1 MSSSAL
7 VANPT
12 LEDSALS
19 PVSFEGSRR
28 PHCSP
33 EAILIYLTVPGSPVI
48 PMKVLESDSIASV
61 KLRIQSFK
69 GFVAGKQTLMSNGRE
84 LARNDSLVRD
94 YGLSDGNVL
103 QLETRLS
110 DLRSITIKTTCGK
123 KYEFQV
129 ESRRNIGYV
138 KRQVAEGGWALGNL
152 EDHKLVCDG
161 EEIGDDQIIDDICKN
176 NDAVFHLV
184 IPQSAKIRSK
194 PVEKDN
200 ELVVVASDWKKKKGI
215 DDLQM
220 VAGKPRHRDCWIQ
233 QNIIDPKVEHSP
245 AIMELV
251 RSTSAGMEKGNP
263 PILSTE
269 GCGGVYFMQ
278 DALGH
283 RCIGVFKPIDEE
295 PMAENNPRG
304 LQLSTNG
311 EGMKRG
317 TRVGEGAMREV
328 AAYVLDHPLGGR
340 RISEE
345 AGFAGVPPTVMVGCL
360 NRGFHR
366 SEEDNGAGKTV
377 KVGSLQMFVENCGSC
392 EDMGP
397 QAFPVGEVQKIA
409 VLDIRLANADRHAG
423 NILVCKDNKG
433 RIMLVPID
441 HAYCLPDR
449 FEDCTFD
456 WLYWR
461 QARQHFSGE
470 TIAYIKS
477 LDAEEDIALLKSYG
491 WELSPESSRT
501 LRISTM
507 LLKKGVQ
514 RGLTPYDIGSI
525 MCRVTTEKESKIEEI
540 IREAGNA
547 ILPRSRET
555 AFLECVSEI
564 MDRHLDKLLS

>member
-7 VANPT
+7 VANPA

-19 PVSFEGSRR
+19 PISFEGSRR

-33 EAILIYLTVPGSPVI
+33 EPILIYITVPGSPVI
-48 PMKVLESDSIASV
+48 PMMVLESDSVASV

-69 GFVAGKQTLMSNGRE
+69 GFVVRKQTLVSNGRE

-110 DLRSITIKTTCGK
+110 DLRSVTIKTTCGK

-138 KRQVAEGGWALGNL
+138 KRQLAEGGWALGNL

-161 EEIGDDQIIDDICKN
+161 EEIGDERILDDVCKN
-176 NDAVFHLV
+176 NDAVFHLLFS
-184 IPQSAKIRSK
+184 QSAKVRSK
-194 PVEKDN
+194 PVEKDT
-200 ELVVVASDWKKKKGI
+200 ELSVVAPGVKKKKGI
-215 DDLQM
+215 DDPQM
-220 VAGKPRHRDCWIQ
+220 VAEMPRHRYCWIQ
-233 QNIIDPKVEHSP
+233 QLIIDPKVEHSP

-251 RSTSAGMEKGNP
+251 RSTSAGLERGNP

-283 RCIGVFKPIDEE
+283 RCIGVFKPVDEE

-304 LQLSTNG
+304 SQLSTDG

-317 TRVGEGAMREV
+317 TRVGEGAIREV
-328 AAYVLDHPLGGR
+328 AAYVLDHPVGGR
-340 RISEE
+340 RRVSDE
-345 AGFAGVPPTVMVGCL
+345 AGFAGVAPTVMVGCL

-366 SEEDNGAGKTV
+366 SEEDTGAGKTI

-392 EDMGP
+392 EDMGTG
-397 QAFPVGEVQKIA
+397 AFPVEEVQKIA
-409 VLDIRLANADRHAG
+409 VLDIR
-423 NILVCKDNKG
+423 V
-433 RIMLVPID
+433 
-441 HAYCLPDR
+441 
-449 FEDCTFD
+449 T
-456 WLYWR
+456 
-461 QARQHFSGE
+461 
-470 TIAYIKS
+470 
-477 LDAEEDIALLKSYG
+477 
-491 WELSPESSRT
+491 PE
-501 LRISTM
+501 
-507 LLKKGVQ
+507 KK
-514 RGLTPYDIGSI
+514 
-525 MCRVTTEKESKIEEI
+525 SKIEEI

-547 ILPRSRET
+547 IRPCSREI
-555 AFLECVSEI
+555 AFLESVSKM
-564 MDRHLDKLLS
+564 MDRHIDKLLS